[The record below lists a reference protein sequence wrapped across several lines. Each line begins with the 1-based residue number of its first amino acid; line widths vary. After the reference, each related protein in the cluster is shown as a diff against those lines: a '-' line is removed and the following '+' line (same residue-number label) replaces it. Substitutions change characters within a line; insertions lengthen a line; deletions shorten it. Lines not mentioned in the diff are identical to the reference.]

1 MRHRTKRQVAATAGT
16 HYRIEPHDSR
26 AFALYDE
33 RDNSLVGVFVYL
45 KGAAYVAKRFAE
57 LELAVLAGVK
67 ACAEGAAA

>member
-1 MRHRTKRQVAATAGT
+1 MRRRTQNQIKATAGT

-45 KGAAYVAKRFAE
+45 KGAAYVARKFAE
-57 LELAVLAGVK
+57 LEAAIIEGVK
-67 ACAEGAAA
+67 ACADGAAA